1 MINCNYR
8 KKAISLW
15 IWKMISIMC
24 IPEISGKNNFINS
37 NMILL
42 TVPKHI
48 ETAVTTLKISNLFP
62 LLIICL
68 ILSLSAIL
76 LVLPSIM
83 FKNKTTKPAPVDTAI
98 VDPIKIEQNRS
109 RSKAILQ
116 ANNLYSMILLKKWW
130 QQIIENVLTPI
141 IIGRQHPKLHTQK
154 PLL

>member
-1 MINCNYR
+1 
-8 KKAISLW
+8 
-15 IWKMISIMC
+15 MISIMC

-116 ANNLYSMILLKKWW
+116 ANNLYSMILLKK
-130 QQIIENVLTPI
+130 
-141 IIGRQHPKLHTQK
+141 
-154 PLL
+154 